1 MREFPTITDL
11 IGHTPIVR
19 LPRMQPAGAARL
31 LVKLEYLN
39 PGGSIKDRIAGPM
52 IDAAER
58 DGLLR
63 PGGTIVEPTS
73 GNTGVGLAMVAA
85 QRGYRCVFVMPDK
98 MSREKIALLR
108 AFGAEVVVCPTNV
121 EPEDPASYY
130 SVSSRLA
137 EEIPGAW
144 KPDQYSNP
152 ANPAAHLRSTGP
164 EIFEQVGEELD
175 VLVCGVGTGG
185 TVSGVGHFL
194 KERLPDLEIVG
205 ADPEGS
211 IYNSPEVRPYLIEG
225 VGEDFW
231 PVTFDRP
238 IVDHWITVSD
248 RDAFLAA
255 RQLAREEGILVG
267 GSGGMALAAAL
278 QVARGLPPEKTVLAL
293 LPDGGRPYLSKVFD
307 DAWMIQHGFLQ
318 RPGAPPTVAELLHA
332 KVADVPDVP
341 SLVAVHSKQ
350 HVGEAIDL
358 LQRYGISQMP
368 VVREADGEG
377 LDLGDIVGSVH
388 ERDLLDRI
396 FRDGDALAA
405 EVSTAMAPPLAVV
418 RAGDSVDAVF
428 GDLQERPAVVVA
440 DGPRPIGVLT
450 RSDLLEYLAHARR
463 R

>member
-19 LPRMQPAGAARL
+19 LPRMQPPGGARL

-152 ANPAAHLRSTGP
+152 ANPAAHLASTGP
-164 EIFEQVGEELD
+164 EIFEQVGDELD

-185 TVSGVGHFL
+185 TVSGVGHYL
-194 KERLPDLEIVG
+194 KERLPGLEIVG

-211 IYNSPEVRPYLIEG
+211 IYNSPDVRPYLIEG

-231 PVTFDRP
+231 PTTFDRS
-238 IVDHWITVSD
+238 IVDRFITVSD

-255 RQLAREEGILVG
+255 RRLAREEGILVG
-267 GSGGMALAAAL
+267 GSAGMAFAAAL
-278 QVARGLPPEKTVLAL
+278 DVARALEPSKTVLAL

-307 DAWMIQHGFLQ
+307 DAWMIQHGFLA
-318 RPGAPPTVAELLHA
+318 RPGAAPTVAEILHA

-341 SLVAVHSKQ
+341 SLVAVSSRQ
-350 HVGEAIDL
+350 RVGEAIDL

-368 VVREADGEG
+368 VVRDQDGDAQ
-377 LDLGDIVGSVH
+377 DLGDIVGSVH

-418 RAGDSVDAVF
+418 RAADSVDAVF

-440 DGPRPIGVLT
+440 EGARPIGVLT
-450 RSDLLEYLAHARR
+450 RSDLLEYLAHVSRR
-463 R
+463 